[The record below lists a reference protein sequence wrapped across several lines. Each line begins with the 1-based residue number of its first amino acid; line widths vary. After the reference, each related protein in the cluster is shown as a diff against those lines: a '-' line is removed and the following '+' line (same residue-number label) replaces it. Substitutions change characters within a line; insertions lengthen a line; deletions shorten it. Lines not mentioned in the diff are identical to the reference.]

1 MRFIFP
7 CADPFFSRG
16 FRGSAHP
23 QAQVDKFQVW
33 VSGWTLKKCGNGKS
47 FNSQLKKKKS
57 FFGRRISFNPQFFP
71 FPSHSTPGRNP
82 KRSFPHPCPSKGSTR
97 LGGGKK
103 GNIGNL
109 RIREAQNTTFLGGRE
124 LILDP
129 FPAFDLDGNPRFSFW
144 GGSSDPC
151 GCFCEGGMKGHGHK
165 RWPRMETAGKGPG
178 KGLGW
183 HCQPR
188 EFN

>member
-47 FNSQLKKKKS
+47 FNSQLKKKS

-71 FPSHSTPGRNP
+71 FPSHSTPAEIP
-82 KRSFPHPCPSKGSTR
+82 KGASPIPAHPRAAPGW
-97 LGGGKK
+97 GGKK
-103 GNIGNL
+103 
-109 RIREAQNTTFLGGRE
+109 REYWEFEDQRGSKHDFFGGEGINFGSIPCFRFGWKSP
-124 LILDP
+124 IL
-129 FPAFDLDGNPRFSFW
+129 L
-144 GGSSDPC
+144 
-151 GCFCEGGMKGHGHK
+151 
-165 RWPRMETAGKGPG
+165 
-178 KGLGW
+178 LGW
-183 HCQPR
+183 R
-188 EFN
+188 L